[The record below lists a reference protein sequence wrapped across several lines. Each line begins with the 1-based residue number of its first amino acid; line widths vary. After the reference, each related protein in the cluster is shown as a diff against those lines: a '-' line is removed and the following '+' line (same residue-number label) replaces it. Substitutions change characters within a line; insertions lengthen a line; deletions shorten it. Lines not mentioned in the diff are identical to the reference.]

1 MNQIENT
8 SKMHKLCTQINGE
21 LQRTGYFLSEEDIQ
35 HLRIAQIEACKLH
48 QMIDFDSHILFDL
61 ADIFQ
66 ESPYIRYDT
75 FVDCIK
81 EILYIYYGVRRV
93 DHVHD
98 DYELVIIVYEQYIIH
113 CGIIDAALLQYCIK
127 AVKK

>member
-1 MNQIENT
+1 MKQIEKT
-8 SKMHKLCTQINGE
+8 STMHSLCTKINGE
-21 LQRTGYFLSEEDIQ
+21 LQRSGYFLSEEDIKC
-35 HLRIAQIEACKLH
+35 LRKSQIEACKLH

-61 ADIFQ
+61 ANIFQ

-75 FVDCIK
+75 FVNCIK

-93 DHVHD
+93 DHEHD
-98 DYELVIIVYEQYIIH
+98 DHEVVMIIYEQYIIH
-113 CGIIDAALLQYCIK
+113 HGIIDAALLQDCIK